1 MAAGIEV
8 PQKVAIHGY
17 LLLGEHKMSK
27 SLGNVIEPFH
37 VTEVYGPDA
46 LRFYVLREVSFGSD
60 GEVSPEGFETRYNT
74 ELANEYGNLAS
85 RTLSMINSFR
95 DGVVPTAEPAAE
107 LVAEFDGL
115 LEAVEA
121 RIDEVELTAALDE
134 IWRRIKRL
142 NRYVQDE
149 EPWKLAK
156 DPAQAERVD
165 QVLYTLAEGLRVV
178 SVLLHA
184 FMPGKSEQ
192 LLAALGR
199 EDLSLDDAR
208 LGAVP
213 GGANV
218 GELGQLFPRVEAE
231 APAA

>member
-1 MAAGIEV
+1 
-8 PQKVAIHGY
+8 
-17 LLLGEHKMSK
+17 
-27 SLGNVIEPFH
+27 
-37 VTEVYGPDA
+37 
-46 LRFYVLREVSFGSD
+46 
-60 GEVSPEGFETRYNT
+60 
-74 ELANEYGNLAS
+74 
-85 RTLSMINSFR
+85 MINSFR
-95 DGVVPTAEPAAE
+95 DGVVPTAQPPAE
-107 LVAEFDGL
+107 IVAEFDGL
-115 LEAVEA
+115 LEAVKA

-134 IWRRIKRL
+134 VWRRIKRL

-156 DPAQAERVD
+156 DPAEAERVD

-184 FMPGKSEQ
+184 FMPVKAAQ

-199 EDLSLDDAR
+199 EDLSLEDAR
-208 LGAVP
+208 LGAVE
-213 GGANV
+213 GGAKV